1 MNDVNEAIKAWR
13 IILSKITGIPNNMI
27 INGESIRTPELVTFK
42 NGQKIPI
49 GYDEDCIVHYV
60 DPTDDIS
67 VVETSSKLST
77 IQSYELHLIVYG
89 NNCKKVAQAIKSN
102 LYTREALD
110 MLSDYG
116 IGLLSIAP
124 LANTSELMTNN
135 TYVLRYDVKIKFDCE
150 FIDERKFDIIN
161 IEDSELTIKEKED

>member
-1 MNDVNEAIKAWR
+1 MNDINDAIKAWR
-13 IILSKITGIPNNMI
+13 IVLNKISGIPNNMI
-27 INGESIRTPELVTFK
+27 LNGESIRSPELVTIK
-42 NGQKIPI
+42 NGQKVPI

-67 VVETSSKLST
+67 VVDTFDELNT

-89 NNCKKVAQAIKSN
+89 NNCKKVAQTIKSN

-110 MLSDYG
+110 MLTDYG

-124 LANTSELMTNN
+124 LENTSEFMTEN
-135 TYVLRYDVKIKFDCE
+135 TYVLRYDIKIKFDCQ
-150 FIDERKFDIIN
+150 FTDDRKFEVVE
-161 IEDSELTIKEKED
+161 IENAEFTMKEKE